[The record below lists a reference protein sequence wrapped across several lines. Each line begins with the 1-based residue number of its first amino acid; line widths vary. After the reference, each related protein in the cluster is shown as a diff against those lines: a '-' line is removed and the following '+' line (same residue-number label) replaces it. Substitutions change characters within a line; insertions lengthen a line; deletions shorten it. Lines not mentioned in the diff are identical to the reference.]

1 MSIQPHS
8 NETQTLWD
16 RGKFQVMIQSA
27 TTGTTIGFCAGT
39 AADELE
45 IQETAMREGA
55 EVEIDKKRL
64 KTGRE
69 IWTVRPLDVQEL
81 GEE

>member
-8 NETQTLWD
+8 NETQTRWD
-16 RGKFQVMIQSA
+16 RGEFQVMIQSA
-27 TTGTTIGFCAGT
+27 TTGTTIGFCQGDR
-39 AADELE
+39 ADELE

-55 EVEIDKKRL
+55 EVAIDKKRL

-69 IWTVRPLDVQEL
+69 IWTVRPLD
-81 GEE
+81 GPGAGAP